1 MQEDLLGKTEQF
13 ERRYNKEREDLN
25 LVEKQLLQRL
35 SDKQDQLGE
44 VLQRFIAKFQR
55 EKEEYEND
63 EKE

>member
-1 MQEDLLGKTEQF
+1 MQENLLKKTEQF
-13 ERRYNKEREDLN
+13 ERRYNRERDDLS

-44 VLQRFIAKFQR
+44 VLKRFISKFEK
-55 EKEEYEND
+55 EKEEYEKD